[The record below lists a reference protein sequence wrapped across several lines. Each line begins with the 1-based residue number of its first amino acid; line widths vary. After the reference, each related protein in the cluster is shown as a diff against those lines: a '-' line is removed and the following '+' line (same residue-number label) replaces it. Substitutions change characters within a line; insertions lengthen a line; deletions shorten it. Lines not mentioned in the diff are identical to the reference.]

1 MGLHLFHKREKKDGA
16 EVTPYEA
23 SKPKHSSAYD
33 KFSEFN
39 TFAKDKSE
47 EIKNNPLK
55 PRYGDKDASVS
66 ATNND
71 DDLSSHVDQTPT
83 QVQEQILK
91 PTSQESQT
99 SAFSA
104 DQDIDF
110 NDYPA
115 SKQKQQEI
123 YSADGY
129 QEDEL
134 DEDELEIQRL
144 IRQTKDVRG
153 ETSQATGNIVNILT
167 DARDSADN
175 TIGVLAAQSAKMQ
188 NIETNLNIMETKQRD
203 VESNVKELQ
212 HAQHMFHAPN
222 FKKLKQKRQQDALL
236 ANKQLDRERD
246 SELSG
251 FHYKNG
257 TKLAGG
263 FKNADGNSFQSELA
277 EQRDYD
283 KRIQKAADSGYLTK
297 DYDEEDADTEVKISQ
312 DISTATDL
320 ATQLHNKANLISST
334 IDNQNS
340 RLKAIGE
347 KVNKVD
353 DGLTVQTNR
362 IRGI

>member
-1 MGLHLFHKREKKDGA
+1 MGLHLFHKKEKNDGA

-39 TFAKDKSE
+39 TFAKEKSQQ
-47 EIKNNPLK
+47 IKNNPLK
-55 PRYGDKDASVS
+55 PRFGDTDTSLSGTDNDEDSSV
-66 ATNND
+66 
-71 DDLSSHVDQTPT
+71 HVDEAST
-83 QVQEQILK
+83 QVQEQIQK
-91 PTSQESQT
+91 PTSQESQNLALST
-99 SAFSA
+99 
-104 DQDIDF
+104 DQDIDL
-110 NDYPA
+110 NDYP
-115 SKQKQQEI
+115 STNQKQQEKVLENQ
-123 YSADGY
+123 Y
-129 QEDEL
+129 QEEEL

-144 IRQTKDVRG
+144 VRQTKDVRG
-153 ETSQATGNIVNILT
+153 DTSRATGNIVNILRDT
-167 DARDSADN
+167 RDSADN
-175 TIGVLAAQSAKMQ
+175 TIGVLAAESAKMQ
-188 NIETNLNIMETKQRD
+188 NIETNLNIMEIKQRD

-212 HAQHMFHAPN
+212 HAQHMLHAPN
-222 FKKLKQKRQQDALL
+222 IKKLKQKRQQEALL

-251 FHYKNG
+251 FHYRNG
-257 TKLAGG
+257 TNLASG
-263 FKNADGNSFQSELA
+263 FKDADGTSFQSELA

-283 KRIQKAADSGYLTK
+283 KRVQKAANSGYLTK

-312 DISTATDL
+312 DISTANEL
-320 ATQLHNKANLISST
+320 ATELHKKANLISST